1 MDRPLVFG
9 SIPRTLSAVRT
20 PFLSSNWFGGKMA
33 TAPTGKYY
41 LRSIH
46 EEIALFDRKL
56 AHLEKY
62 ETFASDEER
71 GQAVRK
77 MTTKRKALVT
87 IAERLVAEGV
97 EFGASE
103 LPKSLRPAGS
113 EEPPRTV
120 AVQEEAAPEAP
131 VVAEQSRTQGSSP
144 YAGTSLDWQ
153 ASVERYLAKKK
164 HK

>member
-1 MDRPLVFG
+1 
-9 SIPRTLSAVRT
+9 
-20 PFLSSNWFGGKMA
+20 MA

-56 AHLEKY
+56 AHMEKY
-62 ETFASDEER
+62 ETFGSDDER
-71 GQAVRK
+71 EQAVRK
-77 MTTKRKALVT
+77 LTTKRKALVT
-87 IAERLVAEGV
+87 IEQRLVAEGV
-97 EFGASE
+97 EFNASE

-113 EEPPRTV
+113 EAPPQTV

-131 VVAEQSRTQGSSP
+131 AVTEHTRAHKGSP

-153 ASVERYLAKKK
+153 ASVERYLTKKK

>member
-1 MDRPLVFG
+1 
-9 SIPRTLSAVRT
+9 
-20 PFLSSNWFGGKMA
+20 MA

-62 ETFASDEER
+62 ETFASDGER
-71 GQAVRK
+71 EVAVRK
-77 MTTKRKALVT
+77 MVTKRKALVT

-97 EFGASE
+97 EFTAAE

-113 EEPPRTV
+113 EAEVPAP
-120 AVQEEAAPEAP
+120 APVQEEAP
-131 VVAEQSRTQGSSP
+131 VVAAQPRTLGASP

-153 ASVERYLAKKK
+153 ASVERYLAKKNK
-164 HK
+164 K

>member
-1 MDRPLVFG
+1 
-9 SIPRTLSAVRT
+9 
-20 PFLSSNWFGGKMA
+20 MA

-41 LRSIH
+41 LRSLH

-71 GQAVRK
+71 EQAARK
-77 MTTKRKALVT
+77 MATKRNALVT
-87 IAERLVAEGV
+87 VAQRLVAEGV
-97 EFGASE
+97 EFDASE
-103 LPKSLRPAGS
+103 LPKSLRPAGT
-113 EEPPRTV
+113 EAPIP
-120 AVQEEAAPEAP
+120 AVVSTQEEAPAEEAP
-131 VVAEQSRTQGSSP
+131 AVTGRAQEASP

>member
-1 MDRPLVFG
+1 
-9 SIPRTLSAVRT
+9 
-20 PFLSSNWFGGKMA
+20 MA

-62 ETFASDEER
+62 ETFASDEAR
-71 GQAVRK
+71 QSAVRK
-77 MTTKRKALVT
+77 MTTKRKSLVN
-87 IAERLVAEGV
+87 IAQRLVEEGV
-97 EFGASE
+97 EFAPSE
-103 LPKSLRPAGS
+103 LPKSLRPADS
-113 EEPPRTV
+113 EVETATAAP
-120 AVQEEAAPEAP
+120 VQEEVAEEAP
-131 VVAEQSRTQGSSP
+131 AVMVLGRAQEVPS

-164 HK
+164 SK

>member
-1 MDRPLVFG
+1 
-9 SIPRTLSAVRT
+9 
-20 PFLSSNWFGGKMA
+20 MA

-62 ETFASDEER
+62 ETFTSDGER
-71 GQAVRK
+71 ELAARK
-77 MTTKRKALVT
+77 MVTKRKALVT
-87 IAERLVAEGV
+87 IAQRLVAEGV
-97 EFGASE
+97 EFAPAE
-103 LPKSLRPAGS
+103 LPRSLRPAGS
-113 EEPPRTV
+113 EEVPPAAV
-120 AVQEEAAPEAP
+120 AVQTEVPAESPAATPQTRA
-131 VVAEQSRTQGSSP
+131 QNGSP

-164 HK
+164 SK

>member
-1 MDRPLVFG
+1 
-9 SIPRTLSAVRT
+9 
-20 PFLSSNWFGGKMA
+20 MA

-46 EEIALFDRKL
+46 EEIGLFDRKL

-62 ETFASDEER
+62 ETFGSDEER
-71 GQAVRK
+71 EQAVRK
-77 MTTKRKALVT
+77 MATKRKALVT

-97 EFGASE
+97 EFDASE

-113 EEPPRTV
+113 EVAPAAPAPVLEEPPVVTAQNR
-120 AVQEEAAPEAP
+120 AQEA
-131 VVAEQSRTQGSSP
+131 SP

>member
-1 MDRPLVFG
+1 M
-9 SIPRTLSAVRT
+9 S
-20 PFLSSNWFGGKMA
+20 

-56 AHLEKY
+56 AHLEKH
-62 ETFASDEER
+62 EVFASDGER
-71 GQAVRK
+71 EQAAKK
-77 MTTKRKALVT
+77 MATKRKALVT
-87 IAERLVAEGV
+87 IAQRLVAEGV
-97 EFGASE
+97 EFEASE

-113 EEPPRTV
+113 EEVPETIT
-120 AVQEEAAPEAP
+120 AKEQAPAEAP
-131 VVAEQSRTQGSSP
+131 VATEQSPAKKASP

-164 HK
+164 HN

>member
-1 MDRPLVFG
+1 
-9 SIPRTLSAVRT
+9 
-20 PFLSSNWFGGKMA
+20 MA

-71 GQAVRK
+71 GQAMRK
-77 MTTKRKALVT
+77 IVTKRKSLVT
-87 IAERLVAEGV
+87 IAQRLVAEGV
-97 EFGASE
+97 DFNASE

-113 EEPPRTV
+113 EADPAPAAQKEVPSEAL
-120 AVQEEAAPEAP
+120 AVTA
-131 VVAEQSRTQGSSP
+131 QSRAQEASP

-164 HK
+164 RN

>member
-1 MDRPLVFG
+1 
-9 SIPRTLSAVRT
+9 
-20 PFLSSNWFGGKMA
+20 MA

-62 ETFASDEER
+62 ETFTSDGER
-71 GQAVRK
+71 EVATRK
-77 MTTKRKALVT
+77 MATKRKALVT
-87 IAERLVAEGV
+87 IAQRLVAEGV
-97 EFGASE
+97 EFAASE

-113 EEPPRTV
+113 EEVHVAAV
-120 AVQEEAAPEAP
+120 AVQEEAPAEVP
-131 VVAEQSRTQGSSP
+131 VAAAQTRAHDASP

-164 HK
+164 SK

>member
-1 MDRPLVFG
+1 
-9 SIPRTLSAVRT
+9 
-20 PFLSSNWFGGKMA
+20 MA

-71 GQAVRK
+71 EQAAKK
-77 MTTKRKALVT
+77 MATKRKALVT
-87 IAERLVAEGV
+87 IAQRLVAEGV
-97 EFGASE
+97 DFNASE

-113 EEPPRTV
+113 EAEPAAPV
-120 AVQEEAAPEAP
+120 PVQEEAPAITAQPRAQEA
-131 VVAEQSRTQGSSP
+131 SP

-153 ASVERYLAKKK
+153 ASVERYLAKKNRK
-164 HK
+164 

>member
-1 MDRPLVFG
+1 
-9 SIPRTLSAVRT
+9 
-20 PFLSSNWFGGKMA
+20 MA

-46 EEIALFDRKL
+46 EEISLFDRKL

-62 ETFASDEER
+62 ETFATDEER
-71 GQAVRK
+71 GLAVRK

-87 IAERLVAEGV
+87 IAQRLVSDGV
-97 EFGASE
+97 EFHASE

-113 EEPPRTV
+113 EVEPP
-120 AVQEEAAPEAP
+120 APAPVQVEAP
-131 VVAEQSRTQGSSP
+131 VIAAQPRAHEASP

-153 ASVERYLAKKK
+153 ASVERYLAKKNK
-164 HK
+164 K

>member
-1 MDRPLVFG
+1 
-9 SIPRTLSAVRT
+9 
-20 PFLSSNWFGGKMA
+20 MA

-62 ETFASDEER
+62 ETFASDEARE
-71 GQAVRK
+71 QAARK
-77 MTTKRKALVT
+77 ISTKRKALVT
-87 IAERLVAEGV
+87 IAQRLIAEGV
-97 EFGASE
+97 DFSASE

-113 EEPPRTV
+113 EEVPAPAPAPVIQEEAPAITLPPRT
-120 AVQEEAAPEAP
+120 QEA
-131 VVAEQSRTQGSSP
+131 SP
-144 YAGTSLDWQ
+144 YSGTSLDWQ

-164 HK
+164 K

>member
-1 MDRPLVFG
+1 
-9 SIPRTLSAVRT
+9 
-20 PFLSSNWFGGKMA
+20 MA

-62 ETFASDEER
+62 ETFASDEARE
-71 GQAVRK
+71 QAARK
-77 MTTKRKALVT
+77 ISTKRKALVT
-87 IAERLVAEGV
+87 IAQRLIAEGV
-97 EFGASE
+97 DFSASE

-113 EEPPRTV
+113 EEVPPP
-120 AVQEEAAPEAP
+120 APAPVQEEAPAIALQPRAQEA
-131 VVAEQSRTQGSSP
+131 SP
-144 YAGTSLDWQ
+144 YSGTSLDWQ

-164 HK
+164 NK

>member
-1 MDRPLVFG
+1 
-9 SIPRTLSAVRT
+9 
-20 PFLSSNWFGGKMA
+20 MA

-71 GQAVRK
+71 GQAMRK
-77 MTTKRKALVT
+77 MATKRKSLVT
-87 IAERLVAEGV
+87 IAQRLVAEGV
-97 EFGASE
+97 DFNASE

-113 EEPPRTV
+113 EAEPP
-120 AVQEEAAPEAP
+120 APAAEKEIPSEAA
-131 VVAEQSRTQGSSP
+131 VVTAQSRAQEASP

-164 HK
+164 RN

>member
-1 MDRPLVFG
+1 
-9 SIPRTLSAVRT
+9 
-20 PFLSSNWFGGKMA
+20 MA

-56 AHLEKY
+56 AHLVKY

-71 GQAVRK
+71 DQASRK
-77 MTTKRKALVT
+77 METKRKALVT
-87 IAERLVAEGV
+87 IAQRLVAEGV
-97 EFGASE
+97 EFDASE
-103 LPKSLRPAGS
+103 LPRSLRPAGS
-113 EEPPRTV
+113 EAPAHAV
-120 AVQEEAAPEAP
+120 ASPQEEAPVEAP
-131 VVAEQSRTQGSSP
+131 VATAPARDASP

>member
-1 MDRPLVFG
+1 
-9 SIPRTLSAVRT
+9 
-20 PFLSSNWFGGKMA
+20 MA

-62 ETFASDEER
+62 EIFTSDELRE
-71 GQAVRK
+71 QAARK
-77 MTTKRKALVT
+77 MATKRKALVT
-87 IAERLVAEGV
+87 IAQRLVAEGV
-97 EFGASE
+97 EFAAAE
-103 LPKSLRPAGS
+103 LPRSLRPAGS
-113 EEPPRTV
+113 DELIPT
-120 AVQEEAAPEAP
+120 AALAQKEAP
-131 VVAEQSRTQGSSP
+131 AEVLAATAQTRAQDASP

-164 HK
+164 RK

>member
-1 MDRPLVFG
+1 
-9 SIPRTLSAVRT
+9 
-20 PFLSSNWFGGKMA
+20 MA

-62 ETFASDEER
+62 ETFDTDEKREL
-71 GQAVRK
+71 AMRK
-77 MTTKRKALVT
+77 MATKRKSLVT
-87 IAERLVAEGV
+87 IAQRLVAEGV
-97 EFGASE
+97 DFNASE

-113 EEPPRTV
+113 EEEP
-120 AVQEEAAPEAP
+120 AAPAAQKEVPSEAP
-131 VVAEQSRTQGSSP
+131 AVMEQSRAHEASP

-164 HK
+164 RN